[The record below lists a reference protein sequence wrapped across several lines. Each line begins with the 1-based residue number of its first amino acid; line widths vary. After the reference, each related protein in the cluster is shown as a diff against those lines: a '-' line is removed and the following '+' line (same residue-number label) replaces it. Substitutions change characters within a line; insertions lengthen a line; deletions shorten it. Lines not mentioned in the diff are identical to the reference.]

1 MNAICPEMTRTV
13 LSEANLGV
21 RALEAGVSIAEMV
34 RRRNQVM
41 PLGRTNDADRWLSK
55 SQSMTCD

>member
-1 MNAICPEMTRTV
+1 MTRTA
-13 LSEANLGV
+13 LSEGNLGV

-41 PLGRTNDADRWLSK
+41 PLGGANDADRWLSK
-55 SQSMTCD
+55 SQSMTRD